1 MSDNQITVNSSAI
14 NSGSVKV
21 WDPFVRIFHWTLVL
35 SFFIAY
41 ITEED
46 FLSIHSYAG
55 YILLILLGLRI
66 IWGMTG
72 TRHARFSDFTYSPQ
86 TIKDFIKD
94 TFYLRAKRYLGHNPA
109 GGAMILI
116 MIISL
121 LITSF
126 TGLAVYGVEEQAGPL
141 ASWFTQKDSIW
152 ADIFEET
159 HEFFAN
165 FTLLLIFVHVAGVI
179 VESFIHKENLVKSM
193 IDGKKRS
200 DSRKMKEETL

>member
-1 MSDNQITVNSSAI
+1 MSNNTNTVN
-14 NSGSVKV
+14 V

-46 FLSIHSYAG
+46 FLTIHTYAG
-55 YILLILLGLRI
+55 YTVLALLVLRI
-66 IWGMTG
+66 IWGLIG
-72 TRHARFSDFTYSPQ
+72 TRHARFSDFSYSPQ
-86 TIKDFIKD
+86 TIKEFIKD
-94 TFYLRAKRYLGHNPA
+94 TLYLRAKRYLGHNPA
-109 GGAMILI
+109 GGAMILL

-121 LITSF
+121 LVTTL
-126 TGLAVYGVEEQAGPL
+126 TGIAVYGIEEQAGPL
-141 ASWFTQKDSIW
+141 SNWYMQEDSLW
-152 ADIFEET
+152 GDAFEET

-200 DSRKMKEETL
+200 DTHSH

>member
-1 MSDNQITVNSSAI
+1 MSNNENT
-14 NSGSVKV
+14 VKV

-46 FLSIHSYAG
+46 FLDIHSFAG
-55 YILLILLGLRI
+55 YTVLALLSLRI
-66 IWGMTG
+66 IWGIIG
-72 TRHARFSDFTYSPQ
+72 TRHARFSDFVYPPN
-86 TIKDFIKD
+86 TIKTFVKD
-94 TFYLRAKRYLGHNPA
+94 TMRLRAKRYLGHNPA
-109 GGAMILI
+109 GGAMIIL

-121 LITSF
+121 LITTL
-126 TGLAVYGVEEQAGPL
+126 TGLAIYGIEEQAGPL
-141 ASWFTQKDSIW
+141 ANWYIQGDSLW
-152 ADIFEET
+152 GDIFEET

-165 FTLLLIFVHVAGVI
+165 FTLLLVFIHVAGVI

-200 DSRKMKEETL
+200 DTDSH